1 MFAVSLF
8 MFFFFK
14 QKTAYDMRISDWSSD
29 VCSSDLHEQQAVA
42 FHCRA
47 RRAEIERHD
56 LDAFQMD
63 ILPDIKLGPV
73 TDREDAHRFAFG
85 FARIVQPPQF
95 GTLALRVPAVIGR
108 TEGKDTL
115 LGAALLFI
123 APRGAEGSVKAVLF
137 ERLLQALGL

>member
-1 MFAVSLF
+1 
-8 MFFFFK
+8 
-14 QKTAYDMRISDWSSD
+14 
-29 VCSSDLHEQQAVA
+29 
-42 FHCRA
+42 
-47 RRAEIERHD
+47 
-56 LDAFQMD
+56 MD

-123 APRGAEGSVKAVLF
+123 APRAAEGSVKAVF
-137 ERLLQALGL
+137 VERLLPALGLPHVRVQRAMIERMDALFNRFGLVVDEQLDRK

>member
-1 MFAVSLF
+1 
-8 MFFFFK
+8 
-14 QKTAYDMRISDWSSD
+14 
-29 VCSSDLHEQQAVA
+29 
-42 FHCRA
+42 
-47 RRAEIERHD
+47 
-56 LDAFQMD
+56 MD

-123 APRGAEGSVKAVLF
+123 APRAAQGSVNAVF
-137 ERLLQALGL
+137 VERLLQALGLPHVRAIGRAPVYTPVTHAPHVSPLLLVKKKHHK

>member
-1 MFAVSLF
+1 
-8 MFFFFK
+8 
-14 QKTAYDMRISDWSSD
+14 
-29 VCSSDLHEQQAVA
+29 
-42 FHCRA
+42 
-47 RRAEIERHD
+47 
-56 LDAFQMD
+56 MD

-123 APRGAEGSVKAVLF
+123 APRTAEASVQSVFVQLLPPAPGLPPSNGSASCRAK
-137 ERLLQALGL
+137 G